1 MPVLVDDAADRGGV
15 EAALHAVEHHLR
27 DRRLALLGLAA
38 RLEIH
43 RFGEAALLP
52 IEIVRIDEPGV
63 VRPLGGV
70 AGDDRRSSPGAVE
83 AVAHAAGRKR
93 DRRRRDLDRDRVRRR
108 RRRRRQG
115 HRARDGRRR
124 PTGRRRDRAA
134 ARSGGAAGGRCRRLD
149 RGCLAR
155 RRRIGSLPGRE
166 AGLGRE
172 VERVRA
178 AGDER
183 ACEVV
188 LVRAEQHPARA
199 GVPAAAQIRA
209 AAAEGRAEVDDRI
222 AFSGAVDGR
231 IAGDAGLE
239 VGARRQARR
248 NLFGLVRQIESQARL
263 AHQPVEIEP
272 RQGDTDAEPHAGG
285 RDEAA
290 DQQRRGRA
298 RERGADPGL
307 EVLAGR
313 GRERHE
319 PSGRE
324 RPRRHGRAD
333 PSHIRTAATWTHESP
348 ASLPSSDMRAPG
360 HRAPS
365 RAPPERLSR
374 GNVEG
379 WLSRSRRSHGPS
391 GLRLSPRSGAAP
403 TVKGSNCA
411 RPGPP

>member
-1 MPVLVDDAADRGGV
+1 MPPVGNETGAAAISIGIASAGAGVVDDKATARGT
-15 EAALHAVEHHLR
+15 A
-27 DRRLALLGLAA
+27 
-38 RLEIH
+38 
-43 RFGEAALLP
+43 
-52 IEIVRIDEPGV
+52 
-63 VRPLGGV
+63 GV
-70 AGDDRRSSPGAVE
+70 APPADGVTAPRLE
-83 AVAHAAGRKR
+83 AVAPPAAAAG
-93 DRRRRDLDRDRVRRR
+93 DWIDVAWRVVVGSGPC
-108 RRRRRQG
+108 QG
-115 HRARDGRRR
+115 VK
-124 PTGRRRDRAA
+124 P
-134 ARSGGAAGGRCRRLD
+134 
-149 RGCLAR
+149 
-155 RRRIGSLPGRE
+155 GS
-166 AGLGRE
+166 ARE

-178 AGDER
+178 DGDER

-199 GVPAAAQIRA
+199 RVPAPAQIRA
-209 AAAEGRAEVDDRI
+209 AAAEGRAEVNDRI

-239 VGARRQARR
+239 VGARRQARQK
-248 NLFGLVRQIESQARL
+248 LFGLVRQIESQPRL
-263 AHQPVEIEP
+263 AHDPVEIEP
-272 RQGDTDAEPHAGG
+272 RQGDADAEPHAGG
-285 RDEAA
+285 RDEIA
-290 DQQRRGRA
+290 DQQRRGRG

-319 PSGRE
+319 PSGRQ
-324 RPRRHGRAD
+324 RPRRRGRAD

-360 HRAPS
+360 RAPS

-391 GLRLSPRSGAAP
+391 GLRVSPRSGAAP
-403 TVKGSNCA
+403 ITEGSNCA